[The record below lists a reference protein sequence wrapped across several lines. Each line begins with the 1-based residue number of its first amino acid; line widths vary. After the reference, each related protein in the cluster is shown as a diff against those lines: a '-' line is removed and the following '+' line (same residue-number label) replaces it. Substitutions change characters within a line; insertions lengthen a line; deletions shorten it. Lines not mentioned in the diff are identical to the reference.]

1 MDSDIPVMEVIRN
14 GILVSTLV
22 FLDSDLFF
30 DDDEPEEIAV
40 STLVFLDSDGG
51 LWGLKFA
58 LRGKFSYL
66 NVGDRG

>member
-1 MDSDIPVMEVIRN
+1 MSKLI
-14 GILVSTLV
+14 VSILV
-22 FLDSDLFF
+22 FLDLNFIKAGDYLK
-30 DDDEPEEIAV
+30 IYYV
-40 STLVFLDSDGG
+40 SILVFLDLNSG